1 MIILYAIIFYRLKQR
16 ERARCLRHSTPVQ
29 NQVENE
35 NISVALFSG
44 AQVAQHVG
52 KYLKRQA
59 DQLFFEYSYPV
70 RN

>member
-1 MIILYAIIFYRLKQR
+1 MIILYTIIFYRLKQR
-16 ERARCLRHSTPVQ
+16 DKARCLRHSVPVK

-44 AQVAQHVG
+44 ARVAEHVG

-70 RN
+70 LD